1 MPYVTA
7 VFDRTQ
13 TDIDTRTSKAF
24 LNIADW
30 DRIEDNAVYVRGELV
45 STTGITIIFTST
57 TSAPA
62 ITSIPD
68 VDDFNR
74 LLENIEQ
81 LRQAAEDVMPALTT
95 ISGFSVVAHD
105 WIAGVSQNAPDYTDV
120 NHWEEVIDIIYQT
133 FLDYYVAFD
142 IRYPRCGIAMSNSGT
157 TWNNRFRA

>member
-24 LNIADW
+24 FNVATW
-30 DRIEDNAVYVRGELV
+30 DRIEDNAIFVRDALIGV
-45 STTGITIIFTST
+45 FGGVVVFTGT
-57 TSAPA
+57 TSAPS

-81 LRQAAEDVMPALTT
+81 LRQAALSVMPALT
-95 ISGFSVVAHD
+95 ISAVTHD
-105 WIAGVSQNAPDYTDV
+105 WAAGVSQNAPDYTDV

-133 FLDYYVAFD
+133 ILIYTDGQLRFS
-142 IRYPRCGIAMSNSGT
+142 RTGIATTNSNM
-157 TWNNRFRA
+157 TWMNRFRG

>member
-1 MPYVTA
+1 MPYTA
-7 VFDRTQ
+7 AIFDRTQ

-45 STTGITIIFTST
+45 DLFGVMVIFTGT

-95 ISGFSVVAHD
+95 TTGFSAVAHD
-105 WIAGVSQNAPDYTDV
+105 WVAGVSQDAPNYTDA

-133 FLDYYVAFD
+133 LTEYTSLS
-142 IRYPRCGIAMSNSGT
+142 PRCARTGIANAGAELNF
-157 TWNNRFRA
+157 NNRFR